1 MGCRAA
7 LLLLL
12 CGLSLCAADFQDY
25 QAARAVIGQPSFS
38 AHDKGVTPA
47 ALSLSSGFL
56 YVADT
61 SGRLYGYDLSRI
73 GSSQTPGCPV
83 CLAAPQSSVAQTVL
97 PGVAAF
103 AVNGHNIAVADA
115 KSHQVLVWRDNT
127 PLTLGGFVNPVSVAL
142 DGQRL
147 YVGDAGARH
156 VFIWN
161 QVPVSSGQAPD
172 VTLGV
177 TQGISDS
184 DSPAADTILTPS
196 ALASDGVNLYV
207 ADSSAHRVLVFSAAD
222 SAAPPIV
229 NAATLSAGSLA
240 PGTLVSI
247 AYPGSAAVFLNGSA
261 LRVTDTS
268 GDQLQVQI
276 PYELGGASAGSL
288 WLQTE
293 GENGSVSSS
302 RPVALHFTAASPG
315 IFAFGLKEP
324 RTGLVLHAPD
334 GVPLS
339 LEDPARPSELL
350 SVWATGLGAV
360 SSDANADGSF
370 DVLTPVRASVN
381 GAPVEVV
388 SATLPAEATGI
399 YEVRL
404 RMPDQLAESVS
415 LILIQNDSKSNA
427 ITFPVGL
434 KPLSNFKR

>member
-1 MGCRAA
+1 MGFRAA

-12 CGLSLCAADFQDY
+12 CGLSIRAADFQDY
-25 QAARAVIGQPSFS
+25 QAARAVIGQSSFS
-38 AHDKGVTPA
+38 ARDKGLTPA
-47 ALSLSSGFL
+47 ALSLSKGIL
-56 YVADT
+56 YVADS

-83 CLAAPQSSVAQTVL
+83 CVAAPQSSVAQSVF

-147 YVGDAGARH
+147 FVGDAGAHH

-172 VTLGV
+172 ITLGV
-177 TQGISDS
+177 ADF
-184 DSPAADTILTPS
+184 DSPAADNIQIPS
-196 ALASDGVNLYV
+196 ALASDGANLYV
-207 ADSSAHRVLVFSAAD
+207 ADSAAHRVLVFSAAD
-222 SAAPPIV
+222 TSAPHIV
-229 NAATLSAGSLA
+229 NAATLSEGDLA

-247 AYPGSAAVFLNGSA
+247 GYSGSAAVLLNGSA

-276 PYELGGASAGSL
+276 PYDLGGASSASL
-288 WLQTE
+288 WLQSE
-293 GENGSVSSS
+293 SADGSLSQS

-324 RTGLVLHAPD
+324 RTGLVLHAPE

-339 LEDPARPSELL
+339 PENPARPSELL

-360 SSDANADGSF
+360 SSEANADGSF
-370 DVLTPVRASVN
+370 DVLTPVRALVN
-381 GAPVEVV
+381 GIPVDVV
-388 SATLPAEATGI
+388 SATLPAEATGV

-404 RMPDQLAESVS
+404 RLPDQLAESVS

-427 ITFPVGL
+427 ITFPVAL
-434 KPLSNFKR
+434 NR

>member
-12 CGLSLCAADFQDY
+12 CGLSLRAADFQDY
-25 QAARAVIGQPSFS
+25 QAARAVIGQSSFS
-38 AHDKGVTPA
+38 AHEKGLSPE
-47 ALSLSSGFL
+47 ALSLSKGIL

-83 CLAAPQSSVAQTVL
+83 CLAGPQSSLAQRVF

-147 YVGDAGARH
+147 YVGDAGAHH

-161 QVPVSSGQAPD
+161 QLPVSSGQAPD
-172 VTLGV
+172 ITMGAAD
-177 TQGISDS
+177 I
-184 DSPAADTILTPS
+184 DSPAADSIETPC
-196 ALASDGVNLYV
+196 ALVSDGVNLYV
-207 ADSSAHRVLVFSAAD
+207 ADSAAHRVLVFSAAD
-222 SAAPPIV
+222 SAAPQLV

-247 AYPGSAAVFLNGSA
+247 NYPGSAAVLLNGSA

-276 PYELGGASAGSL
+276 PYDLGGASSGSI
-288 WLQTE
+288 WLQSE

-302 RPVALHFTAASPG
+302 RPAALHFTAASPG

-324 RTGLVLHAPD
+324 RTGLVLHAPE
-334 GVPLS
+334 GVPLTP
-339 LEDPARPSELL
+339 ENPARPSDLL
-350 SVWATGLGAV
+350 TVWATGLGAV

-370 DVLTPVRASVN
+370 NVLTPVLATVN
-381 GAPVEVV
+381 GMKVEVV
-388 SATLPAEATGI
+388 SATLPAEAIGV

-404 RMPDQLAESVS
+404 RLPDQLAESVS
-415 LILIQNDSKSNA
+415 LILVQNDSKSNA
-427 ITFPVGL
+427 ITFPVQL
-434 KPLSNFKR
+434 KR